1 MQNEQN
7 ENNHVEGRS
16 TNISDISL
24 QHSDLPKYI
33 YMYKYVQYVL
43 PAIMPL
49 APQPPCCICKAS
61 SASGTAVAATVVS
74 SGTVVCSGTVVSSG
88 TAVCSADVDSA
99 GAGWKVPMARHCSRA
114 VTRRSKDSKVEENV
128 LRWEEHEN
136 LGRTT
141 SDAFAKPFFCVERI
155 HVYGTC
161 PYINPLRFTLHH
173 LTTNFRGPYIF
184 NPKPC
189 TLNGKCLNITI
200 HWHCLIH
207 PKNMVHL
214 YNDP

>member
-1 MQNEQN
+1 M
-7 ENNHVEGRS
+7 
-16 TNISDISL
+16 
-24 QHSDLPKYI
+24 
-33 YMYKYVQYVL
+33 
-43 PAIMPL
+43 

-128 LRWEEHEN
+128 LRWEEHGN

-141 SDAFAKPFFCVERI
+141 SDAFAKPFSFQRI
-155 HVYGTC
+155 VSFVLKGSMYMAHVPTSILSGLPFIISPPTSGVLIFST
-161 PYINPLRFTLHH
+161 PNHAL
-173 LTTNFRGPYIF
+173 LTENA
-184 NPKPC
+184 
-189 TLNGKCLNITI
+189 
-200 HWHCLIH
+200 
-207 PKNMVHL
+207 
-214 YNDP
+214 